1 MCSLSTSTAFIEG
14 LIDRA
19 TPIFLLS
26 LTLVA
31 AVGNLVLILP

>member
-1 MCSLSTSTAFIEG
+1 MSSRSSLVAP
-14 LIDRA
+14 LIDHA

-31 AVGNLVLILP
+31 AVGNLLLVLR

>member
-1 MCSLSTSTAFIEG
+1 MCPTSLLMTSVET

-26 LTLVA
+26 LTLVV